1 MNPFLIRMLQ
11 RSRRSEQRP
20 SGASPPGMGRV
31 YAFALALIVLLVLVI
46 VVVEVSRVHGGS
58 PP

>member
-11 RSRRSEQRP
+11 RSRRSESRP
-20 SGASPPGMGRV
+20 PGAPPPGMGRV
-31 YAFALALIVLLVLVI
+31 YAFALALIVLLILVI
-46 VVVEVSRVHGGS
+46 LIVEVSRAHGGN